1 MVRAVYLR
9 AQDMAKGRA
18 HRRFVCSR
26 RLRASM
32 TCSTSPRRF
41 VCGRICAPPGRK
53 PTARP
58 RGSRNRE
65 PSAAPVPAPVEGGA
79 AVGGGMGP
87 TTRTHGDQS
96 RTASNGDLVTA
107 DERVCV
113 MRECGF
119 EMNGEDAD
127 TGVEW

>member
-1 MVRAVYLR
+1 
-9 AQDMAKGRA
+9 
-18 HRRFVCSR
+18 
-26 RLRASM
+26 
-32 TCSTSPRRF
+32 
-41 VCGRICAPPGRK
+41 
-53 PTARP
+53 
-58 RGSRNRE
+58 
-65 PSAAPVPAPVEGGA
+65 
-79 AVGGGMGP
+79 MGP